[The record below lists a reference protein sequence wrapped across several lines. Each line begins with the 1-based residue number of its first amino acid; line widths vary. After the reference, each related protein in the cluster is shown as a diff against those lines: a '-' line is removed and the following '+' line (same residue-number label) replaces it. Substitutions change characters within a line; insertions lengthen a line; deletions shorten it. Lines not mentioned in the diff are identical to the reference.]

1 MKKTIFIMIVAALMC
16 VGGVQAQSAKQTL
29 TIHEAPNPVA
39 DASLFDALLLP
50 FRGKTVLVDVWA
62 TWCGPCRQ
70 ANAAMKPVKEELKG
84 KDIVYLY
91 VTGETSPLATW
102 EKMIPDLGGDHYRVS
117 AEQWKKLINE
127 RGIEGVPT
135 YFIVDKNGKVV
146 FSQVGFPGAETM
158 KTQLLKALQ

>member
-1 MKKTIFIMIVAALMC
+1 M
-16 VGGVQAQSAKQTL
+16 
-29 TIHEAPNPVA
+29 
-39 DASLFDALLLP
+39 
-50 FRGKTVLVDVWA
+50 
-62 TWCGPCRQ
+62 
-70 ANAAMKPVKEELKG
+70 
-84 KDIVYLY
+84 Y